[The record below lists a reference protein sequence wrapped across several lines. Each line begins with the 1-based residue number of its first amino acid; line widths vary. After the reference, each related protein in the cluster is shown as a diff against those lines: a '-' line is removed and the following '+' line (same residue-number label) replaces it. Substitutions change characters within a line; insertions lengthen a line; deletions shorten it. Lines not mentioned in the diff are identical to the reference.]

1 MEEQHARVTLR
12 RLQASALTGL
22 PFDNTL
28 YIKVTVARAFI
39 ANCPF
44 MLADTPSSPV
54 EWELCCPERCMQLA
68 LPIHRKTA
76 GAGLAI
82 LASPLVIRRCRIRR
96 TACSIYTV
104 CPTQQDRKKRFLAD
118 CDLRDRWFD
127 TSASVHTTEV
137 QVHNRWAFPTLSSSP
152 KGPAEGKG
160 YRKFPRSNSM
170 QNIKQLTANLVQDES
185 GQDLI
190 EYALVAALIGLA
202 AVSTMKTLATN
213 INSAFNA
220 ISNNITNAV

>member
-1 MEEQHARVTLR
+1 MPNRMLHLYGLSDT
-12 RLQASALTGL
+12 TG
-22 PFDNTL
+22 
-28 YIKVTVARAFI
+28 
-39 ANCPF
+39 
-44 MLADTPSSPV
+44 S
-54 EWELCCPERCMQLA
+54 
-68 LPIHRKTA
+68 
-76 GAGLAI
+76 
-82 LASPLVIRRCRIRR
+82 
-96 TACSIYTV
+96 
-104 CPTQQDRKKRFLAD
+104 LAD
-118 CDLRDRWFD
+118 CDLRDRLFD

-152 KGPAEGKG
+152 KSPAEGKG